1 MLKKLLALTVSA
13 ALIIPA
19 FALTSLA
26 SNGDVIDVGDSSEK
40 LLTDFENYDDGL
52 RISQCTNKEFVC
64 SNDNDAAGGVY
75 QIKADKG
82 QNASKGLYEAAS
94 SQLVNGLYSCFEY
107 IPLRD
112 APTKTVDYQ
121 GGTDLVFWIDNTI
134 QTNTAKVSSF
144 QIVWEEW
151 DYNSD
156 GSAAT
161 VTNDQDQIVPKVTS
175 WALKDSKTNPYY
187 LMADDETAWTQ
198 EQGTAGTYI
207 SISNTF
213 KGYVRIPLSSFNC
226 CWSST
231 DNDGKADLKHIVDIQ
246 MYYGIYPRDI
256 NGAFVLDNIGF
267 LGDFQATTTAEP
279 TTVETT
285 AESTTVA
292 PTTESTTI
300 APTEESTTVAP
311 TEESTTEPTS
321 VTTAE
326 PTTESSTDA
335 SSTTS
340 ASAVITTA
348 PVATTASTAAPA
360 TTTASLDNTDTTTT
374 PETTATQSPKTGEM
388 PIAAALLTAVALAGV
403 LVVTKKS
410 K

>member
-1 MLKKLLALTVSA
+1 MLKKLLALAVSA
-13 ALIIPA
+13 ALVIPA

-26 SNGDVIDVGDSSEK
+26 SNGDIVNVGDGHEK

-52 RISQCTNKEFVC
+52 RISQSTNKEFIC
-64 SNDNDAAGGVY
+64 SNDDDSKGGVY
-75 QIKADKG
+75 QIQAGKG
-82 QNASKGLYEAAS
+82 QNGSKGLYEGAS
-94 SQLVNGLYSCFEY
+94 AQLGSSGLYSCFEY
-107 IPLRD
+107 IPQRD
-112 APTKTVDYQ
+112 APTKAVDYT
-121 GGTDLVFWIDNTI
+121 GATDFVFWIDNTL
-134 QTNTAKVSSF
+134 QTNSAKNSSL
-144 QIVWEEW
+144 QIIFEEY

-156 GSAAT
+156 GTAAM
-161 VTNDQDQIVPKVTS
+161 VVNDQDQTVPKVTS
-175 WALKDSKTNPYY
+175 RCLTDSADNVYY
-187 LMADDETAWTQ
+187 VMPDGDNAWTQ
-198 EQGTAGTYI
+198 QAGTKGTYI
-207 SISNTF
+207 SLSNTF
-213 KGYVRIPLSSFNC
+213 KGYVRIPLSSFSC
-226 CWSST
+226 CWSTT
-231 DNDGKADLKHIVDIQ
+231 DNNSKVDLKHIVDLQ

-256 NGAFVLDNIGF
+256 DGAFILDNLGF
-267 LGDFQATTTAEP
+267 LGDFQETTATTAEP
-279 TTVETT
+279 TTIATT

-300 APTEESTTVAP
+300 APTEESTT
-311 TEESTTEPTS
+311 EPTS

-326 PTTESSTDA
+326 PITESSTDA

-410 K
+410 R